1 VLEKDHVALSIID
14 SGVGMTP
21 EIVERLWEPF
31 FTTKPLG
38 EGTGLGLPTSAAI
51 IESHDGRISVR
62 TEPGRGTRFDI
73 VLPAAELAPASA
85 ERDDDAVP
93 GHGETILVVDD
104 EPLILAT
111 TAEALQ
117 AHDYRVLTT
126 NDGHEALRILR
137 DDGHRIDLVL
147 TDMMMPGFDG
157 ASLAAHIAASPHDI
171 PVLAASGHAAG
182 AELMPSAT
190 SGITAFLAKPYT
202 VPTLLGAVRLA
213 LDGTA

>member
-1 VLEKDHVALSIID
+1 
-14 SGVGMTP
+14 M
-21 EIVERLWEPF
+21 
-31 FTTKPLG
+31 
-38 EGTGLGLPTSAAI
+38 
-51 IESHDGRISVR
+51 
-62 TEPGRGTRFDI
+62 
-73 VLPAAELAPASA
+73 
-85 ERDDDAVP
+85 
-93 GHGETILVVDD
+93 
-104 EPLILAT
+104 
-111 TAEALQ
+111 
-117 AHDYRVLTT
+117 LTT

-171 PVLAASGHAAG
+171 PVLAASGLAAG